1 MSNGTAAAYADVIGE
16 DAIKKFCPKQWAMLE
31 SEVEKIDNWEEIA
44 RGWGFGEASEN
55 ETINAAYQTLCE
67 AFEKKTGLTLG
78 VACHDRSSEGDI
90 YDSDKVDGVYWS
102 VGGMYQ
108 LSPAGRKMRKY
119 VSMELFT
126 QYG

>member
-1 MSNGTAAAYADVIGE
+1 MAKT
-16 DAIKKFCPKQWAMLE
+16 KKPELKKIRATLE
-31 SEVEKIDNWEEIA
+31 EVL
-44 RGWGFGEASEN
+44 EA
-55 ETINAAYQTLCE
+55 TQTH
-67 AFEKKTGLTLG
+67 FD
-78 VACHDRSSEGDI
+78 DRSSEGDI